1 VIAECGG
8 SSTERR
14 LTGTSVVA
22 DTVATNRAPPS
33 VVTLGEAIVDT
44 AEPGCKCTAGVAVF
58 ADRLRSVG

>member
-1 VIAECGG
+1 MRAVPQR
-8 SSTERR
+8 SLRPRR
-14 LTGTSVVA
+14 AWKGA
-22 DTVATNRAPPS
+22 ATAALV

>member
-14 LTGTSVVA
+14 ATGTSVVPG
-22 DTVATNRAPPS
+22 TVATNRAPPP

-44 AEPGCKCTAGVAVF
+44 AEPGCKCRTGVAVF